1 MQCPKCQVENPDG
14 KKFCRECGS
23 DLILACPK
31 CSSEI
36 LPSDKFC
43 GVCRYDLR
51 TAPSTVPDKPPDQ
64 KPPDEKKPLPPS
76 DSARKYVTVLF
87 SDMSG
92 YTALSE
98 KLDPEEVKEIMGKI
112 FGEISKAIPRYEG
125 VIDKFIGDAVMA
137 LFGVPQSHED
147 DPVRAIKAAREIHEI
162 VSSISPQ
169 YEKRIGKP
177 LAMHTGICTG
187 LVVTGEMSLEKGTP
201 GVLGDTINMASRL
214 TSLAKPGEIVISP
227 DTYHQAE
234 GYFTFEPMEPTTVK
248 GKAEPMRPYKVISA
262 KEDPTKTHRLTGLR
276 AELIGRKVEMAQL
289 QEAVTNLRQGKGS
302 IFSIVGDA
310 GTGKSRLIEEFKA
323 SLDLNT
329 IQWREGHAYAY
340 SQNIPYF
347 PLIDLLRRAWQIHE
361 ADNPE
366 QVRKKVETGAGILI
380 GDRNDLIPYLG
391 SLYSLKYPEIENVSP
406 EYWKARLHEAIQLI
420 LANLCKRSS
429 TIICI
434 EDLHWADPSSIEI
447 LRNILSDLR
456 YPAIFLCIYRPTFSL
471 FTSHQATTI
480 KSYQEIRLHDLS
492 SSESQDMVESLLKSK
507 NVPPEFKKFIQT
519 KVRATPSTWK
529 K

>member
-51 TAPSTVPDKPPDQ
+51 AAPSAVPDKPPDQ

-92 YTALSE
+92 YTAMSE

-137 LFGVPQSHED
+137 LFGIPQSHED
-147 DPVRAIKAAREIHEI
+147 DPVRAIKAAREIHDI

-187 LVVTGEMSLEKGTP
+187 LVVTGEMNLEKGTP

-214 TSLAKPGEIVISP
+214 TSLGEAWGNR
-227 DTYHQAE
+227 HQPRYLPS
-234 GYFTFEPMEPTTVK
+234 GGRIFY
-248 GKAEPMRPYKVISA
+248 
-262 KEDPTKTHRLTGLR
+262 LR
-276 AELIGRKVEMAQL
+276 AHGADH
-289 QEAVTNLRQGKGS
+289 RQGQGR
-302 IFSIVGDA
+302 A
-310 GTGKSRLIEEFKA
+310 HA
-323 SLDLNT
+323 SLQGT
-329 IQWREGHAYAY
+329 
-340 SQNIPYF
+340 
-347 PLIDLLRRAWQIHE
+347 
-361 ADNPE
+361 
-366 QVRKKVETGAGILI
+366 
-380 GDRNDLIPYLG
+380 
-391 SLYSLKYPEIENVSP
+391 
-406 EYWKARLHEAIQLI
+406 
-420 LANLCKRSS
+420 LC
-429 TIICI
+429 
-434 EDLHWADPSSIEI
+434 
-447 LRNILSDLR
+447 
-456 YPAIFLCIYRPTFSL
+456 
-471 FTSHQATTI
+471 
-480 KSYQEIRLHDLS
+480 
-492 SSESQDMVESLLKSK
+492 
-507 NVPPEFKKFIQT
+507 
-519 KVRATPSTWK
+519 
-529 K
+529 